1 MCIYYVG
8 IRDCGSLKRYGLHR
22 LLCLNVWFI
31 GSGTVRRCGLVG
43 VARTLLE
50 EVCRGGGGL
59 WSLLGSSYTQRG
71 TQSLAAAFQIKM

>member
-1 MCIYYVG
+1 MKL
-8 IRDCGSLKRYGLHR
+8 IRFVMDEKCPPSVCDGL
-22 LLCLNVWFI
+22 NMPGP